1 MQRRPAAFNANAAE
15 ALLDADLQA
24 ALGAAQAG
32 FGVKRRKAIEGL
44 PEFEALCDQAAA
56 IKDHVLDHLDV
67 YLERFETQVFASGG
81 MVHWCEDAEQAR
93 QIIVKLCRSVN
104 AKMVTKGKSMVAEE
118 IGLNPF
124 LEANGIRPV
133 ETDLG
138 EYIIQLADEP
148 PSHIIGPALHKT
160 RDQVSDLFHAHHRAL
175 GFAER
180 QTEGEALVGEA
191 RAILRQQYLQAD
203 VGITGANFLIA
214 ETGST
219 VIVTNEGN
227 GDMTQIFP
235 RMHIVIASIEKIV
248 PTLEDAATLLRVLA
262 RSATGQEMS
271 VYTTFST
278 GPKRKADADGPEQF
292 HVVLLDNGRSEL
304 LGGNQRDI
312 LRCIRCGACMNNCPV
327 YMVAGGHAYG
337 ATYMGP
343 MGSVLTPNLT
353 GLERAQALPFAST
366 FCGKCEAVC
375 PMRIPLPK
383 LMRDLR
389 TEAHTTRIT
398 PVRERLWLALWS
410 WVSLRPELYHRLS
423 GMGLA
428 VLKLLARGRGRFH
441 WLPLAGGWTRTRDFP
456 APQGESFMAQWA
468 RRGKPK
474 A

>member
-1 MQRRPAAFNANAAE
+1 MQRFPAAFNANAAE
-15 ALLDADLQA
+15 ALLDVDLQR

-32 FGVKRRKAIEGL
+32 FGVKRRKAISDL
-44 PEFEALCDQAAA
+44 PEFEALCDHAAA

-67 YLERFETQVFASGG
+67 YLQRFEAQVFASGG
-81 MVHWCEDAEQAR
+81 MVHWCEDADEAR
-93 QIIVKLCRSVN
+93 QTILKLCRSVN

-124 LEANGIRPV
+124 LEANNIRPV

-160 RDQVSDLFHAHHRAL
+160 KDQVSDLFHAHHATL
-175 GFAER
+175 GFADR
-180 QTEGEALVGEA
+180 QTDGEALVGEA
-191 RAILRQQYLQAD
+191 RAILRQKYLTAD

-278 GPKRKADADGPEQF
+278 GPKRRGDADGPEQF
-292 HVVLLDNGRSEL
+292 HVVLLDNGRSEI

-327 YMVAGGHAYG
+327 YMAAGGHAYG

-353 GLERAQALPFAST
+353 ELKKSQALPFASS

-375 PMRIPLPK
+375 PMRIPLPR
-383 LMRDLR
+383 LMRELR
-389 TEAHTTRIT
+389 SDAHAARIT
-398 PVRERLWLALWS
+398 PARERIWLALWS
-410 WVSLRPELYHRLS
+410 WLAQRPQLYHALS
-423 GMGLA
+423 GVGLRA
-428 VLKLLARGRGRFH
+428 LHLLARGRGRFH

-456 APQGESFMAQWA
+456 APQGASFMAQWA
-468 RRGKPK
+468 RQRKPG

>member
-1 MQRRPAAFNANAAE
+1 MQRRPAAFNDNAAE
-15 ALLDADLQA
+15 ALLDADLQR
-24 ALGAAQAG
+24 ALGAAEAG

-44 PEFEALCDQAAA
+44 PEFDALCDQAAS

-67 YLERFETQVFASGG
+67 YLERFEAQVFASGG
-81 MVHWCEDAEQAR
+81 MVHWCEDAQQAR
-93 QIIVKLCRSVN
+93 DIILKLCRSVN

-118 IGLNPF
+118 IDLNPF
-124 LEANGIRPV
+124 LETNGIRPV

-160 RDQVSDLFHAHHRAL
+160 KDQVSDLFHVHHPAL

-278 GPKRKADADGPEQF
+278 GPKRRTDADGPEQF
-292 HVVLLDNGRSEL
+292 HVVLLDNGRSDI

-327 YMVAGGHAYG
+327 YMAAGGHAYG

-353 GLERAQALPFAST
+353 SLHKAQALPFASS

-389 TEAHTTRIT
+389 NAAHEQRIT

-410 WVSLRPELYHRLS
+410 WVAQRPELYHRLG

-428 VLKLLARGRGRFH
+428 VLKLLARGRWRFH
-441 WLPLAGGWTRTRDFP
+441 WLPLAGGWTATRDFP

>member
-1 MQRRPAAFNANAAE
+1 MQRHPAAFNANAAE

-24 ALGAAQAG
+24 ALGAAEAG
-32 FGVKRRKAIEGL
+32 FGVKRRKAIQGL

-67 YLERFETQVFASGG
+67 YLQRFEAQVFAAGG
-81 MVHWCEDAEQAR
+81 MVHWCEDAQQAR
-93 QIIVKLCRSVN
+93 EVILKICRSVN
-104 AKMVTKGKSMVAEE
+104 AKTVTKGKSMVAEE
-118 IGLNPF
+118 VGLNPF
-124 LEANGIRPV
+124 LEAHNIRPI

-138 EYIIQLADEP
+138 EYIIQLAEEP

-160 RDQVSDLFHAHHRAL
+160 KDQVSDLFHAHHAPL
-175 GFAER
+175 GFTER
-180 QTEGEALVGEA
+180 QSSGEALVGEA
-191 RAILRQQYLQAD
+191 RAILRQKYLVAD
-203 VGITGANFLIA
+203 VGVTGANFLIA

-235 RMHIVIASIEKIV
+235 RVHIVIASIEKIV
-248 PTLEDAATLLRVLA
+248 PTLEDTATLLRVLA

-278 GPKRKADADGPEQF
+278 GPKRRGDADGPEQF
-292 HVVLLDNGRSEL
+292 HVVLLDNGRSAM
-304 LGGNQRDI
+304 LGGAQRDM

-327 YMVAGGHAYG
+327 YMAAGGHAYG

-353 GLERAQALPFAST
+353 SLHKAQALPFASS

-389 TEAHTTRIT
+389 NAAHEQRIT

-410 WVSLRPELYHRLS
+410 WVAQRPELYHRLG

-441 WLPLAGGWTRTRDFP
+441 WLPLAGGWTATRDFP

>member
-1 MQRRPAAFNANAAE
+1 MQRRPAAFNANANE
-15 ALLDADLQA
+15 ALLDADLQL
-24 ALGAAQAG
+24 ALGAAETG
-32 FGVKRRKAIEGL
+32 FGVKRRKAISGL

-56 IKDHVLDHLDV
+56 IKDHVLDHLDT
-67 YLERFETQVFASGG
+67 YLERFEAQVFASGG

-93 QIIVKLCRSVN
+93 QIILTLCQSVN
-104 AKMVTKGKSMVAEE
+104 ARMVTKGKSMIAEE

-124 LEANGIRPV
+124 LEANNIQPV

-138 EYIIQLADEP
+138 EYIIQLADEA

-160 RDQVSDLFHAHHRAL
+160 KDQVSDLFHAHHPAIGYPDRL
-175 GFAER
+175 
-180 QTEGEALVGEA
+180 TEGEALVGEA
-191 RAILRQQYLQAD
+191 RAILRQKYLRAD
-203 VGITGANFLIA
+203 AGITGANFLIA

-235 RMHIVIASIEKIV
+235 RMHIVVASIEKIV

-278 GPKRKADADGPEQF
+278 GPKRRGDADGPEQF
-292 HVVLLDNGRSEL
+292 HVVLLDNGRTEI
-304 LGGNQRDI
+304 LGGDQRDI

-327 YMVAGGHAYG
+327 YMAAGGHAYG

-353 GLERAQALPFAST
+353 SLKQAQALPFASS

-389 TEAHTTRIT
+389 NDAHATRIT
-398 PVRERLWLALWS
+398 PARERIGLALWS
-410 WVSLRPELYHRLS
+410 WLGQRPALYHGIS
-423 GMGLA
+423 GIGLRA
-428 VLKLLARGRGRFH
+428 LNILARGRGRLS
-441 WLPLAGGWTRTRDFP
+441 WLPLAGGWTKTRDFP
-456 APQGESFMAQWA
+456 APQSESFMAQWA
-468 RRGKPK
+468 RQRKPD

>member
-44 PEFEALCDQAAA
+44 PEFDALCDQAAA

-67 YLERFETQVFASGG
+67 YLERFEAQVFASGG
-81 MVHWCEDAEQAR
+81 MVHWCEDAGTAR
-93 QIIVKLCRSVN
+93 QIILKLCHSVN
-104 AKMVTKGKSMVAEE
+104 AKMVTKGKSMVTEE

-160 RDQVSDLFHAHHRAL
+160 RDQVSDLFHAHHRTL

-278 GPKRKADADGPEQF
+278 GPKRRMDADGPEQF

-304 LGGNQRDI
+304 LGGSQRDI

-327 YMVAGGHAYG
+327 YMAAGGHAYG

-375 PMRIPLPK
+375 PMRIPLPG

-389 TEAHTTRIT
+389 TEAHATRIT

-410 WVSLRPELYHRLS
+410 WVSLRPELYHRLG

-468 RRGKPK
+468 RRGKPE

>member
-15 ALLDADLQA
+15 ALLDADLQR

-44 PEFEALCDQAAA
+44 PEFNALCDQATV

-67 YLERFETQVFASGG
+67 YLERFEAQVFASGG
-81 MVHWCEDAEQAR
+81 MVHWCEDADEAR
-93 QIIVKLCRSVN
+93 QTIVKLCRSVN

-124 LEANGIRPV
+124 LEANNIRPV

-160 RDQVSDLFHAHHRAL
+160 KDQVSDLFHAHHPAL
-175 GFAER
+175 GFADR
-180 QTEGEALVGEA
+180 LSEGEALVGEA
-191 RAILRQQYLQAD
+191 RAILRQQYLSAD

-278 GPKRKADADGPEQF
+278 GPKRRGDADGPDQF

-327 YMVAGGHAYG
+327 YMAAGGHAYG

-343 MGSVLTPNLT
+343 MGSVLTPNLE
-353 GLERAQALPFAST
+353 GVKRAQALPFAST
-366 FCGKCEAVC
+366 FCGKCETVC
-375 PMRIPLPK
+375 PMRIPLPG

-389 TEAHTTRIT
+389 SDAHTTRVT
-398 PVRERLWLALWS
+398 PVRDRLWLALWS
-410 WVSLRPELYHRLS
+410 WVAQRPQVYHRFS
-423 GMGLA
+423 GIGLA
-428 VLKLLARGRGRFH
+428 VLKLLARRRGRFN

-456 APQGESFMAQWA
+456 APQGKSFMAQWA
-468 RRGKPK
+468 QRGKPET
-474 A
+474 

>member
-1 MQRRPAAFNANAAE
+1 MQRRPAAFNDNARE
-15 ALLDADLQA
+15 ALLDADLQR
-24 ALGAAQAG
+24 ALGAAEAG
-32 FGVKRRKAIEGL
+32 FGVKRHKAIEGL

-67 YLERFETQVFASGG
+67 YLERFEAQVFASGG

-93 QIIVKLCRSVN
+93 QIILKLCRSVN

-118 IGLNPF
+118 IDLNPF

-160 RDQVSDLFHAHHRAL
+160 RDQVSDLFHAHHPAL
-175 GFAER
+175 GFPDR
-180 QTEGEALVGEA
+180 QVEGEALVGEA
-191 RAILRQQYLQAD
+191 RAILRQQYLSAD
-203 VGITGANFLIA
+203 AGITGANFLIA

-278 GPKRKADADGPEQF
+278 GPKRRNDADGPEQF

-304 LGGNQRDI
+304 LGGSQRDI

-327 YMVAGGHAYG
+327 YMAAGGHAYG

-353 GLERAQALPFAST
+353 GLKKSQMLPFASS

-375 PMRIPLPK
+375 PMRIPLPG

-389 TEAHTTRIT
+389 TDAYAARIT
-398 PVRERLWLALWS
+398 PARERFWLALWS

-441 WLPLAGGWTRTRDFP
+441 WLPLAGGWTRTRDVP
-456 APQGESFMAQWA
+456 APHGESFMAQWA

>member
-1 MQRRPAAFNANAAE
+1 MQRRPAAFNDNARE
-15 ALLDADLQA
+15 ALLDADLQR

-44 PEFEALCDQAAA
+44 PEFDALCDQATA

-67 YLERFETQVFASGG
+67 YLERFEARVFASGG
-81 MVHWCEDAEQAR
+81 MVHWCEDADAAR
-93 QIIVKLCRSVN
+93 QTILKLCRSVN

-118 IGLNPF
+118 IGLNDF
-124 LEANGIRPV
+124 LTANNIRPV

-160 RDQVSDLFHAHHRAL
+160 KDQVSDLFHAHHPAL

-278 GPKRKADADGPEQF
+278 GPKRREDADGPEQF

-327 YMVAGGHAYG
+327 YMAAGGHAYG

-353 GLERAQALPFAST
+353 DLKNAQALPFASS

-389 TEAHTTRIT
+389 TDAHAARIT
-398 PVRERLWLALWS
+398 PGRERLWLALWS
-410 WVSLRPELYHRLS
+410 WVSLRPQLYNAL
-423 GMGLA
+423 GGVGLRA
-428 VLKLLARGRGRFH
+428 LHLLARGRGRFH

-456 APQGESFMAQWA
+456 APQSQSFMAQWA
-468 RRGKPK
+468 RQRKPD

>member
-1 MQRRPAAFNANAAE
+1 MQRHPAAFNANAAE

-24 ALGAAQAG
+24 ALGAAEAG
-32 FGVKRRKAIEGL
+32 FGVKRRKAIQGL

-67 YLERFETQVFASGG
+67 YLQRFEAQVFAAGG
-81 MVHWCEDAEQAR
+81 MVHWCEDAQQAR
-93 QIIVKLCRSVN
+93 EVILKICRSVN
-104 AKMVTKGKSMVAEE
+104 AKTVTKGKSMVAEE
-118 IGLNPF
+118 VGLNPF
-124 LEANGIRPV
+124 LEAHNIRPI

-138 EYIIQLADEP
+138 EYIIQLAEEP

-160 RDQVSDLFHAHHRAL
+160 KDQVSDLFHAHHAPL
-175 GFAER
+175 GFTER
-180 QTEGEALVGEA
+180 QSSGEALVGEA
-191 RAILRQQYLQAD
+191 RAILRQKYLVAD
-203 VGITGANFLIA
+203 VGVTGANFLIA

-227 GDMTQIFP
+227 GDMTHIFP
-235 RMHIVIASIEKIV
+235 RVHIVIASIEKIV

-278 GPKRKADADGPEQF
+278 GPKRRTDADGPEQF
-292 HVVLLDNGRSEL
+292 HVVLLDNGRSDI

-327 YMVAGGHAYG
+327 YMAAGGHAYG

-353 GLERAQALPFAST
+353 SLHKAQALPFASS

-389 TEAHTTRIT
+389 NAAHEQRIT

-410 WVSLRPELYHRLS
+410 WVAQRPELYHRLG

>member
-1 MQRRPAAFNANAAE
+1 MQRRPAAFNDNAAE
-15 ALLDADLQA
+15 ALLDADLQR
-24 ALGAAQAG
+24 ALGAAEAG

-44 PEFEALCDQAAA
+44 PEFDALCDQAAS

-67 YLERFETQVFASGG
+67 YLERFEAQVFASGG

-93 QIIVKLCRSVN
+93 DIILKLCRSVN

-118 IGLNPF
+118 IDLNPF
-124 LEANGIRPV
+124 LETNGIRPV

-160 RDQVSDLFHAHHRAL
+160 KDQVSDLFHVHHPAL
-175 GFAER
+175 GFAGR

-278 GPKRKADADGPEQF
+278 GSKRRADADGPEQF
-292 HVVLLDNGRSEL
+292 HVVLLDNGRSDI

-327 YMVAGGHAYG
+327 YMAAGGHAYG

-353 GLERAQALPFAST
+353 SLHKAQALPFASS

-389 TEAHTTRIT
+389 NAAHEQRIT

-410 WVSLRPELYHRLS
+410 WVAQRPELYHRL
-423 GMGLA
+423 GGVGLA

-441 WLPLAGGWTRTRDFP
+441 WLPLAGGWTATRDFP

>member
-1 MQRRPAAFNANAAE
+1 MQRRPAAFNANAKE
-15 ALLDADLQA
+15 ALLDADLQR
-24 ALGAAQAG
+24 ALGAAEAG
-32 FGVKRRKAIEGL
+32 FGVKRRKAITGL
-44 PEFEALCDQAAA
+44 PEFDALCDQATA
-56 IKDHVLDHLDV
+56 IKDHVLDHLDI
-67 YLERFETQVFASGG
+67 YLERFEMQVFASGG

-93 QIIVKLCRSVN
+93 QIILKLCQSVN
-104 AKMVTKGKSMVAEE
+104 AKMVTKGKSMVSEE

-124 LEANGIRPV
+124 LEANNIHPV

-160 RDQVSDLFHAHHRAL
+160 KDQVSDLFHEHHPAIGYPDRL
-175 GFAER
+175 E
-180 QTEGEALVGEA
+180 EGEALVGEA
-191 RAILRQQYLQAD
+191 RAILRQKYLQAD

-227 GDMTQIFP
+227 GDMTQVFP

-248 PTLEDAATLLRVLA
+248 PTMEDAATLLRVLA

-278 GPKRKADADGPEQF
+278 GPKRRGDADGPEQF

-304 LGGNQRDI
+304 LGGSQRDI

-327 YMVAGGHAYG
+327 YMAAGGHAYG

-353 GLERAQALPFAST
+353 GLKQAQALPFASS
-366 FCGKCEAVC
+366 FCGKCESVC

-383 LMRDLR
+383 LMRELR
-389 TEAHTTRIT
+389 SDAYASRIT
-398 PVRERLWLALWS
+398 PVRERFWLALWS
-410 WVSLRPELYHRLS
+410 WVAQRPELYHALTRIGLGVLRL
-423 GMGLA
+423 L
-428 VLKLLARGRGRFH
+428 GRGHGRFR
-441 WLPLAGGWTRTRDFP
+441 WLPLAGGWTATRDFP
-456 APQGESFMAQWA
+456 APQGKSFMAQWA
-468 RRGKPK
+468 KQKRPG

>member
-44 PEFEALCDQAAA
+44 PEFDALCDQATA

-67 YLERFETQVFASGG
+67 YLERFEAQVFASGG
-81 MVHWCEDAEQAR
+81 MVHWCEDAKEAR
-93 QIIVKLCRSVN
+93 DIILKLCQSVN

-124 LEANGIRPV
+124 LEANNIRPV

-160 RDQVSDLFHAHHRAL
+160 KDQVSDLFHAHHPAL
-175 GFAER
+175 GFADR
-180 QTEGEALVGEA
+180 LSEGEALVGEA
-191 RAILRQQYLQAD
+191 RAILRQQYLAAD

-278 GPKRKADADGPEQF
+278 GPKRRMDADGPEQF
-292 HVVLLDNGRSEL
+292 HVVLLDNGRSDI

-327 YMVAGGHAYG
+327 YMAAGGHAYG

-353 GLERAQALPFAST
+353 SLHKAQALPFASS

-375 PMRIPLPK
+375 PMRIPLPQ

-389 TEAHTTRIT
+389 NAAHEQRLT
-398 PVRERLWLALWS
+398 PVHERLWLALWS
-410 WVSLRPELYHRLS
+410 WVAQRPELYHRL
-423 GMGLA
+423 GRMILP
-428 VLKLLARGRGRFH
+428 VLHYVARGRGRFS
-441 WLPLAGGWTRTRDFP
+441 WLPLAGGWTATRDFP
-456 APQGESFMAQWA
+456 APEAQSFQAQWA
-468 RRGKPK
+468 QRDKPRS
-474 A
+474 

>member
-180 QTEGEALVGEA
+180 QTEGEALAGEA

-327 YMVAGGHAYG
+327 YMAAGGHAYG

-389 TEAHTTRIT
+389 TEAHATRIT

>member
-1 MQRRPAAFNANAAE
+1 MQRRPAAFNANAAR
-15 ALLDADLQA
+15 ALLDADLQR
-24 ALGAAQAG
+24 ALGAAEAG
-32 FGVKRRKAIEGL
+32 FGVKRRKAVSDL

-56 IKDHVLDHLDV
+56 IKDHVLDHLDL
-67 YLERFETQVFASGG
+67 YLERFEAQVFASGG
-81 MVHWCEDAEQAR
+81 MVHWCEDADEAR
-93 QIIVKLCRSVN
+93 QIILTLCQSVN
-104 AKMVTKGKSMVAEE
+104 AKMVTKGKSMVSEE
-118 IGLNPF
+118 IGLNQF
-124 LEANGIRPV
+124 LAANNIHPV

-160 RDQVSDLFHAHHRAL
+160 KDQVSDLFHAHHPAL
-175 GFAER
+175 GFADR
-180 QTEGEALVGEA
+180 LTEGEALVGEA
-191 RAILRQQYLQAD
+191 RAILRHKYLQAD

-214 ETGST
+214 ETGSS

-235 RMHIVIASIEKIV
+235 RLHVVIASIEKLV

-278 GPKRKADADGPEQF
+278 GPKRRADADGPQQF
-292 HVVLLDNGRSEL
+292 HVVLLDNGRSDML
-304 LGGNQRDI
+304 AGNQRDM

-327 YMVAGGHAYG
+327 YMAAGGHAYG

-353 GLERAQALPFAST
+353 DLKKSQALPFASS

-375 PMRIPLPK
+375 PMRIPLPR

-389 TEAHTTRIT
+389 TDAHAARIN
-398 PVRERLWLALWS
+398 PARERLWLALWS
-410 WVSLRPELYHRLS
+410 WLAQRPDLYHRLS
-423 GMGLA
+423 GAGSR
-428 VLKLLARGRGRFH
+428 VLNLLARGRGRFS
-441 WLPLAGGWTRTRDFP
+441 WLPLAGGWTGTRDFP
-456 APQGESFMAQWA
+456 APQGDSFMAQWT
-468 RRGKPK
+468 RREKAKP
-474 A
+474 